1 MNPEIQITEDKGYLK
16 VQVHGRDSREASLEI
31 LRRIVAAC
39 DEHNCLYV
47 LVKAHIINK
56 TGVMDNYDMPQ
67 IIEEAGVTRKHRI
80 AWVDPNP
87 ETYNISYF
95 AETVLHNRG
104 YINVRLFR
112 TVADGKGWLRDEITA
127 HERRVESTE
136 KTIS

>member
-1 MNPEIQITEDKGYLK
+1 MNPEIQIAAGKDYLN
-16 VQVHGRDSREASLEI
+16 VQVSGRDSREASLEVFRLI
-31 LRRIVAAC
+31 AAAC
-39 DEHNCLYV
+39 DEHNCLYA
-47 LVKAHIINK
+47 LVEAHLTK
-56 TGVMDNYDMPQ
+56 RVGVMDNYEIPQ

-80 AWVDPNP
+80 AWVDLNP
-87 ETYNISYF
+87 ETYNINYF

-112 TVADGKGWLRDEITA
+112 TVEDGKGWLRDEITA